1 MKCKNCGKE
10 NLIRAQYCQDCGQP
24 FTDQER
30 QTAYDQTFWGKL
42 DKLKKA
48 KEIVTLEAV
57 TSHPI
62 FRALFLALLVF
73 VGVITGN
80 NKGTVMRPLESENY
94 TVAYNQEKDEYYLF
108 TELDSVPVPLYL
120 PGVPKGVRISAE
132 SENGDVDTKEYTVSE
147 NPVLARDSSVV
158 YTIYGVYEDTE
169 EMIRVLIYDPS
180 VLN

>member
-1 MKCKNCGKE
+1 MQPSGGVADNPFHKSETGWYAGETGKDTG
-10 NLIRAQYCQDCGQP
+10 ASG
-24 FTDQER
+24 
-30 QTAYDQTFWGKL
+30 
-42 DKLKKA
+42 
-48 KEIVTLEAV
+48 
-57 TSHPI
+57 
-62 FRALFLALLVF
+62 FLPCA
-73 VGVITGN
+73 GSGN
-80 NKGTVMRPLESENY
+80 KVRSLRWNGPRR
-94 TVAYNQEKDEYYLF
+94 D
-108 TELDSVPVPLYL
+108 PVSLYPLYL